1 MFRLNPLVLDASGS
15 SGWGRLL
22 STVIPQL
29 ENCKVKGYI
38 FSRDPTQRGFGMIYD
53 ALEKKWIS
61 KKQVFS
67 SFLILSIP
75 KLKYF
80 PLKIFSNSAYKIL
93 KNICGKKIFLQ
104 KYIQPCIVCVGIK
117 VKVVLPLGIPGYS
130 HTELTT
136 RIIHRLDNNGLTFV
150 VKGSCT
156 ILEIFS

>member
-1 MFRLNPLVLDASGS
+1 MFRLNPLVLDA

-29 ENCKVKGYI
+29 ENCIVKGYI
-38 FSRDPTQRGFGMIYD
+38 FSRDPTQRGLGMIYD
-53 ALEKKWIS
+53 ALEKNGNQKTS
-61 KKQVFS
+61 FS

-80 PLKIFSNSAYKIL
+80 PLKFFSNSAYKIL

-104 KYIQPCIVCVGIK
+104 KHIQPCIVCVGIK
-117 VKVVLPLGIPGYS
+117 VKVVLPPGIPGYS
-130 HTELTT
+130 HKELTT
-136 RIIHRLDNNGLTFV
+136 RIIHRLDNTGLTFV